1 MSAQSK
7 RIAKARTK
15 AGLTQ
20 EVLAKR
26 LKVTRAACSH
36 WEQGI
41 SSPKAKHLVNLCLI
55 LEVNH
60 EWLTLGRGEMYA
72 NVAETVDLSR
82 NKSGDLRAAE
92 TRSDYKARKPK
103 ADTEAAKFSKMFL
116 TLTKPDRKL
125 ILDLLK
131 SPSSQK
137 SK

>member
-7 RIAKARTK
+7 RIIKARTK

-20 EVLAKR
+20 EALAIR

-55 LEVNH
+55 LKVNH

-72 NVAETVDLSR
+72 KALGTGGLSGHKASDLT
-82 NKSGDLRAAE
+82 AAE
-92 TRSDYKARKPK
+92 KREEYKARWSK
-103 ADTEAAKFSKMFL
+103 ADIEAEKFSKMFL
-116 TLTKPDRKL
+116 ALTKSDKKVIMDVL
-125 ILDLLK
+125 TAL
-131 SPSSQK
+131 SSNK
-137 SK
+137 PK

>member
-7 RIAKARTK
+7 RIIKARTK

-20 EVLAKR
+20 AELAKR

-41 SSPKAKHLVNLCLI
+41 SSPNTKHLANLCLI

-60 EWLTLGRGEMYA
+60 EWLSVGRGEMYA
-72 NVAETVDLSR
+72 KVTETAELAG
-82 NKSGDLRAAE
+82 NKTGDLRAAE
-92 TRSDYKARKPK
+92 TRSTYKTRKPK
-103 ADTEAAKFSKMFL
+103 ADNELAKFTNMFL
-116 TLTKPDRKL
+116 ALAQPEKKL
-125 ILDLLK
+125 IIDMLK
-131 SPSSQK
+131 ALTPKQ

>member
-7 RIAKARTK
+7 RIIKARTK

-20 EVLAKR
+20 EALARR

-55 LEVNH
+55 LKVNH

-72 NVAETVDLSR
+72 KARETAELSGHKAVDLT
-82 NKSGDLRAAE
+82 AAE
-92 TRSDYKARKPK
+92 TPGEYKARKSK
-103 ADTEAAKFSKMFL
+103 ADIETTKFSKMFL
-116 TLTKPDRKL
+116 ALAKSDKKIIMDVLKALSSNKPK
-125 ILDLLK
+125 
-131 SPSSQK
+131 
-137 SK
+137 